1 MVAHLEAGLLVDMDM
16 DTCIGLGAAICSR
29 IAQVSASVTGYVG
42 NTHTKSYSDERADSI
57 SMSYSFE
64 YTTSED
70 IEKAGNRSD
79 MFLTPSLNVKFAKS
93 ADISFNKSTCS
104 AAYKEIVTWNLDSE
118 SNVPVCAFD
127 GACWLLHL
135 IKFGHWRVGVC
146 MAQCRGRADHHYS
159 IP

>member
-1 MVAHLEAGLLVDMDM
+1 MVAHLEAGLLVASDNDV
-16 DTCIGLGAAICSR
+16 CIGLGAAVCTKL
-29 IAQVSASVTGYVG
+29 AMVSAKVAGYVG
-42 NTHTKSYSDERADSI
+42 NTYTKSYSDERSDSI

-93 ADISFNKSTCS
+93 ADISFNKSSCS

-127 GACWLLHL
+127 CACWLL
-135 IKFGHWRVGVC
+135 R
-146 MAQCRGRADHHYS
+146 D
-159 IP
+159 